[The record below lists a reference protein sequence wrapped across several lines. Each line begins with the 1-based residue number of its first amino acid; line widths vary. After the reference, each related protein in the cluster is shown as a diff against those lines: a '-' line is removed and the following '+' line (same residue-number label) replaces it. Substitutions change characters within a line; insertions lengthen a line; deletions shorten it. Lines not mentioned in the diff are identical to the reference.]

1 MAKSVIVRQHKF
13 LPRYIYVIYI
23 RAVNNM
29 AATDANE
36 GIALLAELTFDQS
49 FDLPQ
54 LQSKYSGLIICQH
67 KGRIVAIGG
76 DVYNLLRSN
85 THQVGGS

>member
-1 MAKSVIVRQHKF
+1 MAKSVIVGQHKF
-13 LPRYIYVIYI
+13 LPRYIYVIYV

-29 AATDANE
+29 TATDTNK
-36 GIALLAELTFDQS
+36 GVTLLAELAFDQS

-67 KGRIVAIGG
+67 KGRVVAIGG
-76 DVYNLLRSN
+76 DVYNLLWGN

>member
-1 MAKSVIVRQHKF
+1 MAKSVIIRQYE
-13 LPRYIYVIYI
+13 LLSRYIYVIYV

-29 AATDANE
+29 TATNTNE
-36 GIALLAELTFDQS
+36 GITLLAELTFDQS

-54 LQSKYSGLIICQH
+54 LQSKYSGLIVCQH
-67 KGRIVAIGG
+67 KGRVVAIRG
-76 DVYNLLRSN
+76 DIDNLLWGN

>member
-13 LPRYIYVIYI
+13 LPRYIYVIDV

-29 AATDANE
+29 TATDANE
-36 GIALLAELTFDQS
+36 GITLLAKLTFDQS

-67 KGRIVAIGG
+67 KGRVVAIGG
-76 DVYNLLRSN
+76 DIDNLLRSN